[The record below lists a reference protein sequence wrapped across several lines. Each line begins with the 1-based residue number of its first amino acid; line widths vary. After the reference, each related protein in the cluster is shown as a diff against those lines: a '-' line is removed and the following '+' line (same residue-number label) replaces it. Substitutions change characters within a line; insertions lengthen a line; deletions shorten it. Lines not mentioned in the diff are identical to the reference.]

1 MSIIIIIIMIVV
13 STSMVVC
20 GVRRNIIFIN
30 ISCVSIA
37 LVSVANYG
45 HGVAVRGSGSYKYDN
60 EMRTKS
66 DINPLSHLKEGD
78 GLRKSH
84 DYEKSVIRRRQYDTR
99 ITRQKSNPLLY
110 ILSLSLRLLSML
122 VKSN

>member
-1 MSIIIIIIMIVV
+1 MFIIIMIVV

-20 GVRRNIIFIN
+20 GVRRNIIFIH
-30 ISCVSIA
+30 ITCVILA
-37 LVSVANYG
+37 LVSVANTV
-45 HGVAVRGSGSYKYDN
+45 HGVAVRSSYKYDN
-60 EMRTKS
+60 KMRTKS
-66 DINPLSHLKEGD
+66 DINPQSHLKEGD

-99 ITRQKSNPLLY
+99 ITRQNSNPLLY